1 MLVCMRTSMNL
12 PDALLAAAKQRA
24 ARDGRTVTS
33 LVEEALR
40 DLLDRHPSRMTV
52 EPLPTYAAPDSR
64 LLVDIVDREALYA
77 ALDADGAK

>member
-1 MLVCMRTSMNL
+1 MNL

-40 DLLDRHPSRMTV
+40 DLLDKPPRRVTV
-52 EPLPTYAAPDSR
+52 EPLPTYAAPGSR
-64 LLVDIVDREALYA
+64 MLVDIADREALYA

>member
-1 MLVCMRTSMNL
+1 MIVCMRTSMNL

-40 DLLDRHPSRMTV
+40 DLLDKPPSRV
-52 EPLPTYAAPDSR
+52 YAEPLPTYAAPGSR
-64 LLVDIVDREALYA
+64 LLIDISDREALYA